1 MSNTV
6 RLQLLLRI
14 ASPLLICEG
23 ILYRYIYTWRIRSK
37 IISVKSTCYMQG
49 AALSPV
55 SRLCF
60 LLVLHLCASSPTGA
74 SSVPIS
80 VCTARYW
87 LCGRAGSEPT
97 CCPEHCLS
105 QQRADRATGVRLQV
119 PSLCCHCSL
128 LYIEAVVTLS
138 VLEAVSWF
146 ENRHLGMASFRRV
159 HELRTS
165 CPAVGAQCWLC
176 GSAAVDVQRFG
187 IRRS

>member
-1 MSNTV
+1 
-6 RLQLLLRI
+6 
-14 ASPLLICEG
+14 
-23 ILYRYIYTWRIRSK
+23 
-37 IISVKSTCYMQG
+37 MQG

-55 SRLCF
+55 SSLCF
-60 LLVLHLCASSPTGA
+60 LLLLHLCASNPTGA

-80 VCTARYW
+80 VCSARCWHAW

-105 QQRADRATGVRLQV
+105 QQRASPATGVRLQV
-119 PSLCCHCSL
+119 PSLFWHCSL
-128 LYIEAVVTLS
+128 LCTEAVVTLS

-146 ENRHLGMASFRRV
+146 EHPHLGMASFCRV
-159 HELRTS
+159 HELRMS

-187 IRRS
+187 IRWS